1 MTAASAQTMSF
12 RRDGTW
18 MTLTWDRSL
27 PGARSPFSLSMMA
40 LM

>member
-27 PGARSPFSLSMMA
+27 PGGRFSLSMMA